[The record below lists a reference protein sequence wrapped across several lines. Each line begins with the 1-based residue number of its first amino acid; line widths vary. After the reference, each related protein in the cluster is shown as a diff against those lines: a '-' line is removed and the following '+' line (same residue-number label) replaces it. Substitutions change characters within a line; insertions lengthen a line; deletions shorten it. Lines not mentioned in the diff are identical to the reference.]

1 MVEKSLDRLGV
12 LANVWGALAQAE
24 SVDDLCRIAVE
35 LGRERLGFDRIA
47 IWFIDTDP
55 SYLRGSFGIGA
66 QGELLDE
73 RTLRRPIRPA
83 SKWHALLF
91 GEQTSKVEHD
101 RPLRNV
107 DGEVI
112 GQGSFAAASLWDGRQ
127 RIGLVVT
134 DNLCRQEPITERDL
148 NFLELYASIVGVLYS
163 ARQGEANFQAL
174 AMNAFDGIVVADAE
188 GRHVYANPR
197 AAEITGYSLEELL
210 TIGMQGLAHPE
221 ETPALYARLEK
232 RLRGESTP
240 KHYESRIV
248 RKDGTPL
255 AVEVGATRTTWRGA
269 PADLVFFRDIS
280 DRKRHEE
287 ELKKFKTIADHGG
300 YGVAIVDLAGYLIYA
315 NESFA
320 GMHGLTPESILGANL
335 SIFHTPEQMDRV
347 KKLLTTLR
355 QEGSF
360 TAEEVW
366 HTRQDGTV
374 FPTLMTC
381 SLIKDERGEA
391 AFVAA
396 TAVDI
401 TERKN
406 AERIIAD
413 QQVKMIASS
422 RLASVGTMAGGI
434 SHEINNPLAN
444 ISAATEQLERL
455 LSRAGA
461 DTDMLENLTGIV
473 MRNVNRIDEIVR
485 GLQSLARDTRTDP
498 FVAIPLKVV
507 IEDSIALSRTRFRLQ
522 NIRTLKP
529 NVEGSLMI
537 ACRRTQ
543 LCQVLVNLLNN
554 AYDAVAE
561 APVRW
566 IELGVKDHGGF
577 VDLTVSDSGSGV
589 PPDMR
594 SRIFEPFFT
603 TKAAGEGTGLGLSI
617 SRSIVEDHGGA
628 LLIDPESSH
637 TRFVVRLPKTH
648 PGK

>member
-1 MVEKSLDRLGV
+1 MVEKSLERLGV
-12 LANVWGALAQAE
+12 LADVWGALAQAE

-47 IWFIDTDP
+47 IWFVDTDP

-91 GEQTSKVEHD
+91 GEQASEVEHD

-112 GQGSFAAASLWDGRQ
+112 GHGSFAAASLWDGRQ
-127 RIGLVVT
+127 SIGLVVT
-134 DNLCRQEPITERDL
+134 DNLRRQEPITESDV
-148 NFLELYASIVGVLYS
+148 NFLELYASILGTLYS

-197 AAEITGYSLEELL
+197 AAELTGYSLEELL

-221 ETPALYARLEK
+221 ETPALCARLEK

-248 RKDGTPL
+248 RKDGTAL
-255 AVEVGATRTTWRGA
+255 AVEVGTTRTTWRGA

-287 ELKKFKTIADHGG
+287 ELKKFKTIADHAG

-320 GMHGLTPESILGANL
+320 GMHGLSPENILGASL
-335 SIFHTPEQMDRV
+335 SVFHTPEQMGRV
-347 KKLLTTLR
+347 NKLLTTLKR
-355 QEGSF
+355 EGSF

-366 HTRQDGTV
+366 HKHQDGTV
-374 FPTLMTC
+374 FPTLMNC
-381 SLIKDERGEA
+381 SIIYGEEGEP
-391 AFVAA
+391 AFMTA

-401 TERKN
+401 TARKRT
-406 AERIIAD
+406 EQVIAA

-422 RLASVGTMAGGI
+422 RLASIGTMAGGI
-434 SHEINNPLAN
+434 SHEVKNPLAN
-444 ISAATEQLERL
+444 ISAAAEQLERL
-455 LSRAGA
+455 LSRASA
-461 DTDMLENLTGIV
+461 DTDMLENLTGII
-473 MRNVNRIDEIVR
+473 MRNVDRIDEIIH
-485 GLQSLARDTRTDP
+485 GLQNLARDASGDS
-498 FVAIPLKVV
+498 FAAVPLKAI
-507 IEDSIALSRTRFRLQ
+507 IEDSIALSRTRFRLRG
-522 NIRTLKP
+522 IRTQTP
-529 NVEGSLMI
+529 SVDDGLMI
-537 ACRRTQ
+537 ECRRA
-543 LCQVLVNLLNN
+543 LISQVLVNLLNN
-554 AYDAVAE
+554 AYDAVAD
-561 APVRW
+561 APERW
-566 IELGVKDHGGF
+566 VELGVTDREDV
-577 VDLTVSDSGSGV
+577 VDLTVTDSGSGM
-589 PPDMR
+589 PPDLAGR
-594 SRIFEPFFT
+594 AFDPFFT
-603 TKAAGEGTGLGLSI
+603 TKGVGQGMGLGLSI
-617 SRSIVEDHGGA
+617 SRSIVEDHCGT
-628 LLIDPESSH
+628 LFIDPESPH
-637 TRFVVRLPKTH
+637 TRFVIRLPKIH